1 MVWNGEHLF
10 FGSESGE
17 LHIWEATT
25 FKEMMRIKGHAGMV
39 LYIIGY
45 HFYITIYCRIPPV
58 YYNILQDTTCIL
70 QYTAGYHLY
79 ITVYLQCITNYLFQV
94 PLSALMLLSMA
105 VQW

>member
-25 FKEMMRIKGHAGMV
+25 FKEMIRIKGHAGMV

-45 HFYITIYCRIPPV
+45 HFYITIYCRIPLV
-58 YYNILQDTTCIL
+58 YYSILQDTTCIL